1 MDSYSHL
8 NSESSSD
15 GLYNSR
21 GAALLLALDVL
32 QVEVLSISDEEDRTT
47 ARNHRSIFQIE
58 KLLLGD
64 QDSRSLR
71 TADELVAGKVDGVLL
86 AKPIGVVNDLWTKNI
101 FGARCYS
108 LNGESKIYLLL
119 MSPILYRGT

>member
-21 GAALLLALDVL
+21 GAALLLALNVL
-32 QVEVLSISDEEDRTT
+32 QVEVLSISDEEDRTAT
-47 ARNHRSIFQIE
+47 RNHRSVFQIE
-58 KLLLGD
+58 KILLGD

-86 AKPIGVVNDLWTKNI
+86 AKPVGVVNDLWTKNI
-101 FGARCYS
+101 FAARCYS
-108 LNGESKIYLLL
+108 LNGKFKIYLLL
-119 MSPILYRGT
+119 MSPILSRGT

>member
-86 AKPIGVVNDLWTKNI
+86 AKPVGVVNDLWTKNI
-101 FGARCYS
+101 FAARCYS